1 MAENTVQEKKDLKPY
16 PKTRVGRVSSNKM
29 DKSIVVTIDRL
40 VKHPLYKKFIRRRK
54 KLYVHDEQ
62 NLAGIGDT
70 VEVAEM
76 TRPLSKTKRW
86 RLVRVIERAK

>member
-16 PKTRVGRVSSNKM
+16 PKIRVGRVTSNKM

-40 VKHPLYKKFIRRRK
+40 VKHRLYKKFIRRRK

-62 NLAGIGDT
+62 NQAGLGDT
-70 VEVAEM
+70 VEVTEM
-76 TRPLSKTKRW
+76 TRPLSKMKRW
-86 RLVRVIERAK
+86 RLVKIIERAK